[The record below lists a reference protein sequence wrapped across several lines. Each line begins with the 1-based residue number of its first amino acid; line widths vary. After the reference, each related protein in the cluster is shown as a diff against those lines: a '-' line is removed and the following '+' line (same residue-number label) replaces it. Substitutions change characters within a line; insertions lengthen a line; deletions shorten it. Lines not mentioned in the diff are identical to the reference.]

1 MESIEKLAAALA
13 EDSPEEEK
21 AENDIIGQ
29 IAQGVASIQASIS
42 DLASLISDFQIEHT
56 AGSEPE
62 AETETETDTETVE
75 DAPATEED

>member
-56 AGSEPE
+56 AGSDEP
-62 AETETETDTETVE
+62 AETETDTETLE
-75 DAPATEED
+75 DAPANTEEG